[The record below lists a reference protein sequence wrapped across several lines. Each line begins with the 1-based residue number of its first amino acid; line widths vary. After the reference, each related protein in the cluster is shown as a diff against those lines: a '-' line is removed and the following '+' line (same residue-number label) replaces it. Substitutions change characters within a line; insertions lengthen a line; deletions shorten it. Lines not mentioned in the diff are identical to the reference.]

1 MVSFITKFYFTNKKK
16 IKSRIR
22 KNFHTKIKLKFCCT
36 YSFLILDEKNDN
48 NERERLKVV
57 INKEEEIYFQIFD
70 FFKFPNA
77 LMTVVALPDDELVD
91 EAV

>member
-1 MVSFITKFYFTNKKK
+1 MK
-16 IKSRIR
+16 
-22 KNFHTKIKLKFCCT
+22 
-36 YSFLILDEKNDN
+36 KNDN
-48 NERERLKVV
+48 NEREQNRLKVV